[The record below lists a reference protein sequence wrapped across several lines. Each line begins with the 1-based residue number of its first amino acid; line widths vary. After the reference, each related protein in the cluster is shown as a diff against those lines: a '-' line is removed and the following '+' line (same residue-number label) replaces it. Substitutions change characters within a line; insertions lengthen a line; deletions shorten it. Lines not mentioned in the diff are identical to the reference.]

1 MTDPDSVPNEVL
13 RAFGMQEGGVRLIE
27 QGLVNRHWEIRLGER
42 RYVLRRYHPGRTR
55 EAITWEQ
62 WLVDFAAKL
71 GWPVPKPVAAGN
83 GDILVEHAGRF
94 WAAAPF
100 LEGIGGLQESVEAF
114 RKQGE
119 VLAELHDNLSHLGG
133 GQRPGF
139 GPLWDL
145 DAHVRPW
152 GAGSFEDLVADFA
165 GVRPDLAAL
174 IRSERERNRR
184 ELEAGEVDGL
194 PLMPIHGD
202 FQRFN
207 LLWRDGRIT
216 GIIDFDY
223 CHRDALIADIAT
235 LLVPF
240 MPLELDLASALFEG
254 YESVRPLSDR
264 EWALMVP
271 MARASLLRWVAT
283 LLAEWKRTGE
293 VADGIERTMTVRWQ
307 ALEATAPEFAALR
320 KLNG

>member
-1 MTDPDSVPNEVL
+1 MPDPEVVPREVL
-13 RAFGMQEGGVRLIE
+13 LAFGMQDGDVRLIE
-27 QGLVNRHWEIRLGER
+27 QGLVNRHWDVRLGESH
-42 RYVLRRYHPGRTR
+42 YVLRRYHPARTR
-55 EAITWEQ
+55 EAVAWEQ

-71 GWPVPKPVAAGN
+71 GWPVPKPVPSGN
-83 GDILVEHAGRF
+83 GDTLVEHDGRL

-100 LEGIGGLQESVEAF
+100 LEGVGGSQESVEAF
-114 RKQGE
+114 WKQGE
-119 VLAELHDNLSHLGG
+119 TLAELHDNLSHLGG

-145 DAHVRPW
+145 DSVVRPS
-152 GAGSFEDLVADFA
+152 GAGSFEELVAEFA
-165 GVRPDLAAL
+165 AVRPDLAA
-174 IRSERERNRR
+174 IVRTERERNLR
-184 ELEAGEVDGL
+184 ELAAEGVDEL

-207 LLWRDGRIT
+207 LLWGEGRIT

-223 CHRDALIADIAT
+223 CHRDVLIADIAT

-240 MPLELDLASALFEG
+240 MPLEPDLAAALFEG

-264 EWALMVP
+264 EWALMMP
-271 MARASLLRWVAT
+271 MARASLLRWVTT

-293 VADGIERTMTVRWQ
+293 VPDGIERTMTVRWQ
-307 ALEATAPEFAALR
+307 ALEAAAPGLAGLR